1 MRIII
6 LRGCDG
12 MNVVEEYICISNDTN
27 IEYRYAY
34 RLITRKYN
42 GITAYGIEVERM
54 DYVNLK
60 NINLERDSIEL
71 ISTQKH
77 KVKNLLMKLY
87 SSQVSPIHLIDIIG
101 SYVDEYIYEFNID
114 LPEEAIN

>member
-1 MRIII
+1 
-6 LRGCDG
+6 
-12 MNVVEEYICISNDTN
+12 MNVAEEYICISNDTN

-34 RLITRKYN
+34 RLITREYS
-42 GITAYGIEVERM
+42 GITAYGIEVERK

-60 NINLERDSIEL
+60 NINVERDSIEL
-71 ISTQKH
+71 ISPQKH

-87 SSQVSPIHLIDIIG
+87 SNKVSPIHLIDIIG
-101 SYVDEYIYEFNID
+101 SYVDEYIHEFNID